1 MKNLKKRIVSIE
13 NKHLKQLMEL
23 KNIRE
28 IENSIIAAIAWYQL
42 DSQVFKTV
50 FIVFSTLDKF

>member
-50 FIVFSTLDKF
+50 LIVFSTLDKF

>member
-1 MKNLKKRIVSIE
+1 MKNLKKRIASIE

-28 IENSIIAAIAWYQL
+28 IENSIIAAIAWHQL

>member
-13 NKHLKQLMEL
+13 NNHLKQLMEL

-42 DSQVFKTV
+42 DPQVFKTV